1 MGTAPIGDIIMY
13 RMLCFFIA
21 GLNHTDNLISYFYKN
36 VLLSNTSYMSANISK
51 IIEHFNINYHD
62 LFNINKNQ
70 LKQTLNEKKGVKDWQ
85 CNLVEEL
92 LTMREHNLEANLDN
106 KEIKFMLENV
116 SCFK

>member
-1 MGTAPIGDIIMY
+1 
-13 RMLCFFIA
+13 MLCFFIA

-51 IIEHFNINYHD
+51 IIE
-62 LFNINKNQ
+62 
-70 LKQTLNEKKGVKDWQ
+70 
-85 CNLVEEL
+85 NLVEEL

-116 SCFK
+116 SCLR

>member
-1 MGTAPIGDIIMY
+1 
-13 RMLCFFIA
+13 MLCFFIT

-51 IIEHFNINYHD
+51 IIE
-62 LFNINKNQ
+62 
-70 LKQTLNEKKGVKDWQ
+70 
-85 CNLVEEL
+85 NLVEEL

-116 SCFK
+116 SCLR

>member
-1 MGTAPIGDIIMY
+1 
-13 RMLCFFIA
+13 MLCFFIT

-51 IIEHFNINYHD
+51 IIENFNIDYHD

-70 LKQTLNEKKGVKDWQ
+70 LKLTLNEKKGVKHWQ

-116 SCFK
+116 SCLR